1 MTEDSALERVGQD
14 LLDLSDY
21 AYGRLRDRLDGLTD
35 DEYLW
40 EPAANCWSVRPVGDG
55 TYRADGPDDGSPA
68 GSGEPPLTTLAWR
81 LSHIIIDVLG
91 ARRNATWIG
100 VTPSGR
106 LPRTGAPGT
115 AEAAVELLGQAY
127 ALFRAHVA
135 AVDAATLTDAMGAVA
150 GPYAQSTR
158 ASFVLH
164 ELDELI
170 HHGAEV
176 GVLRDLY
183 RATRPA

>member
-1 MTEDSALERVGQD
+1 MDENSALGRVRQD
-14 LLDLSDY
+14 LLDLSDF
-21 AYGRLRDRLDGLTD
+21 AYGRLRGRLDGLTD
-35 DEYLW
+35 GEYFW
-40 EPAANCWSVRPVGDG
+40 EPVDGCWSVRPVGDG
-55 TYRADGPDDGSPA
+55 TYRADGEA
-68 GSGEPPLTTLAWR
+68 GAPGGRPPLTTIAWR
-81 LSHIIIDVLG
+81 MSHITDMLSD
-91 ARRNATWIG
+91 RRNATWIG
-100 VTPSGR
+100 VQPTGR
-106 LPRTGAPGT
+106 LPHAGAPGT
-115 AEAAVELLGQAY
+115 SGAAVQRLEQAY

-135 AVDAATLTDAMGAVA
+135 ALEAGTLTDAMGQVA
-150 GPYAQSTR
+150 GPYAGSTR

>member
-1 MTEDSALERVGQD
+1 MPDDSTLGRVRRD
-14 LLDLSDY
+14 LLDLSDF

-40 EPAANCWSVRPVGDG
+40 EPAADCWSVRPVDDG
-55 TYRADGPDDGSPA
+55 TYRADGPDDGSTG

-81 LSHIIIDVLG
+81 MSHLIDVLG
-91 ARRNATWIG
+91 AGRNATWIG
-100 VTPSGR
+100 VTPAGR
-106 LPRTGAPGT
+106 LPHTGAPGT
-115 AEAAVELLGQAY
+115 AGAAVERLGQAY
-127 ALFRAHVA
+127 ALFRAHIA
-135 AVDAATLTDAMGAVA
+135 AVDAGTLTDAMGAVA

-183 RATRPA
+183 RATHPA

>member
-1 MTEDSALERVGQD
+1 MDENSALGRVRQD
-14 LLDLSDY
+14 LLGLSDF
-21 AYGRLRDRLDGLTD
+21 AYERLRDRLDGLTD
-35 DEYLW
+35 GEYFW
-40 EPAANCWSVRPVGDG
+40 EPVDGCWSVRPVGDG
-55 TYRADGPDDGSPA
+55 TYRADGEA
-68 GSGEPPLTTLAWR
+68 GASGGPPPLTTIAWR
-81 LSHIIIDVLG
+81 MSHIIDMLG

-100 VTPSGR
+100 VQPAGG

-115 AEAAVELLGQAY
+115 AGAAVHRLGQAY

-135 AVDAATLTDAMGAVA
+135 AVDAGTLTDAMGPVA

-170 HHGAEV
+170 HHAAEV

-183 RATRPA
+183 RATHPA